1 MGRRIAPRMTRGVF
15 PWRAARAGLLGF
27 VVLTFLYLVLPTF
40 VVLPL
45 SFSNQSF
52 LSFPPPGFSLRWYR
66 AFADSLDYRLAI
78 WNSVQ
83 IGIPVALFAT
93 ISGTMAALALTRGHL
108 PLRRVIGSLMLAPL
122 ILPQIVL
129 ALGLFPIMARLGLIG
144 SYPAIVIAHTVVTM
158 PLALI
163 TVSASL
169 KSYAP
174 TLETAA
180 MTMGADP
187 WRVFRFITFPLI
199 RPGMAI
205 GFIFAFAFSFD
216 ELILAIFL
224 TSPGTRTVPRLLWE
238 QLNYQVTPVIAA
250 ATVVLMTGTL
260 CLLLGGAMINRI
272 AERRLRSAPP

>member
-1 MGRRIAPRMTRGVF
+1 MGRWIAPRMTRGVF

-144 SYPAIVIAHTVVTM
+144 SYPAIVIAHTIVTM

-224 TSPGTRTVPRLLWE
+224 TSPATRTVPRLLWE